1 MYLALFFTLIDGR
14 RLHLP
19 FTAVAFAVTRVIGA
33 FGILHIS
40 FASSTSPC
48 HGISHS
54 AAQLRKMY
62 AQLKKP
68 GYIRVFQA
76 ID

>member
-1 MYLALFFTLIDGR
+1 MYSALFFTLIDAR
-14 RLHLP
+14 RLLLP
-19 FTAVAFAVTRVIGA
+19 FTAAAFAVTRVIDA

-54 AAQLRKMY
+54 AAQLRRMY

-68 GYIRVFQA
+68 GCIRVFQA